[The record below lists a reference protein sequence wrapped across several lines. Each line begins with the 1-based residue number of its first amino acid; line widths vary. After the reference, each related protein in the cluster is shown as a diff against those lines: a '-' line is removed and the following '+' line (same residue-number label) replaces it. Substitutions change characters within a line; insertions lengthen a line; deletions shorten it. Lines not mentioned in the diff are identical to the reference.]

1 MRRLVW
7 TLVVIVVLLAI
18 LDRVA
23 LWSAQ
28 HDVAERLQADA
39 QLQSAP
45 DVSIRGYPFLTQ
57 LISGD
62 YDDVDVVV
70 RGLDNDTVRI
80 DRLSV
85 HVSGA
90 HVSMGD
96 VLSQNRSRV
105 RVDRATAQLHLTY
118 ADLKTAVV
126 RQAGD
131 QPVRFDHSVVTRA
144 SVSGGNTV
152 VLHTTT
158 VDIPIK
164 LTGLPFGIRLTS
176 AKATQA
182 GIEVAGEARGLI
194 LRT

>member
-7 TLVVIVVLLAI
+7 TLIIIIGLLAI

-23 LWSAQ
+23 LLSAE

-39 QLQSAP
+39 HLSSAP
-45 DVSIRGYPFLTQ
+45 DVTIHGYPFLTQ
-57 LISGD
+57 LVSGD
-62 YDDVDVVV
+62 YDDVDVVMHD
-70 RGLDNDTVRI
+70 LDSGDVPI

-96 VLSQNRSRV
+96 VLSQDRSRIH
-105 RVDRATAQLHLTY
+105 VDRATAELLITY
-118 ADLKTAVV
+118 ADLGTSRSAI
-126 RQAGD
+126 
-131 QPVRFDHSVVTRA
+131 TR
-144 SVSGGNTV
+144 VTV
-152 VLHTTT
+152 VDGDTLRVTSGDVTGSRR
-158 VDIPIK
+158 

-182 GIEVAGEARGLI
+182 GITVTGVAERLT

>member
-7 TLVVIVVLLAI
+7 SLVIIVALLAI

-23 LWSAQ
+23 LLSAQ

-39 QLQSAP
+39 RLNSAP
-45 DVSIRGYPFLTQ
+45 DVSIHGYPFLTQ
-57 LISGD
+57 LVAGD
-62 YDDVDVVV
+62 YDDVDIVMHDV
-70 RGLDNDTVRI
+70 DSDDVRI

-96 VLSQNRSRV
+96 VLSQDRSRV
-105 RVDRATAQLHLTY
+105 HVDHATAQLLITY
-118 ADLKTAVV
+118 ADLGISRSAITRVTV
-126 RQAGD
+126 TDGDTIRVTAGD
-131 QPVRFDHSVVTRA
+131 
-144 SVSGGNTV
+144 VSGSRTF
-152 VLHTTT
+152 
-158 VDIPIK
+158 
-164 LTGLPFGIRLTS
+164 TGLPFGIRLTS